1 MSALAG
7 AGSASHVTGMD
18 DESAETTTP
27 ETGEPPAKKPAPALP
42 KEIGGVEGPEPT
54 RYGDWQHKGRV
65 TDF

>member
-1 MSALAG
+1 MTALAG
-7 AGSASHVTGMD
+7 AGLASHLTGMD
-18 DESAETTTP
+18 KEPAETATTT
-27 ETGEPPAKKPAPALP
+27 ETPQTPAEKPALP

>member
-1 MSALAG
+1 MDKQPTEP
-7 AGSASHVTGMD
+7 VT
-18 DESAETTTP
+18 DEVP
-27 ETGEPPAKKPAPALP
+27 ETPAKPKPVLP